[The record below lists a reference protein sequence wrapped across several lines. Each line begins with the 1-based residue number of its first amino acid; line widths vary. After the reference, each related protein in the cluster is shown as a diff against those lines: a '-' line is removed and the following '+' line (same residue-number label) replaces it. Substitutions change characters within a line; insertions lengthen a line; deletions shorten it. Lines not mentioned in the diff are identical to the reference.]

1 MNPKNIIENF
11 EEVLEEV
18 EKLNKFDC
26 LHELENKIIDEIVLL
41 INEGSESA
49 ISKIIRLEELVNR
62 KLKNKAH
69 NKFLISAFMY
79 SISGALSAAKSSCL

>member
-18 EKLNKFDC
+18 ERLKKFDC
-26 LHELENKIIDEIVLL
+26 LRELENRIINEIVLL

-49 ISKIIRLEELVNR
+49 VAKIVRLEKLVNQ